1 MKRLILTITIVLVLI
16 GISADVVN
24 AQVNWR
30 YIAQSERIRHNSYG
44 RLPRIGG
51 SMGGSQVNWRY
62 IAQSEMIR
70 HTSCGRL
77 PHIGGSMGGSQV
89 NWRYIAQSERI
100 RHSSGYSRMGVN
112 IGGYDTNVRVKSNE
126 SWNSQG
132 GQRSYEQSPDYLGKV
147 IDSATTL
154 GALAI
159 ISN

>member
-30 YIAQSERIRHNSYG
+30 YIAQSERIRHTSGGY
-44 RLPRIGG
+44 LPRIGG

-62 IAQSEMIR
+62 IAQSERMR
-70 HTSCGRL
+70 
-77 PHIGGSMGGSQV
+77 MGG
-89 NWRYIAQSERI
+89 Y
-100 RHSSGYSRMGVN
+100 
-112 IGGYDTNVRVKSNE
+112 GGYGHLGTNVRIRSNE
-126 SWNSQG
+126 SWNRQG

-159 ISN
+159 ISH

>member
-30 YIAQSERIRHNSYG
+30 YIAQSERIRNTSYG
-44 RLPRIGG
+44 RLPRMGG

-70 HTSCGRL
+70 H
-77 PHIGGSMGGSQV
+77 
-89 NWRYIAQSERI
+89 
-100 RHSSGYSRMGVN
+100 SSGYSRMGINV
-112 IGGYDTNVRVKSNE
+112 GGYGANVRVKSNE

-132 GQRSYEQSPDYLGKV
+132 GQRSYERSPDYLGKV

-154 GALAI
+154 GTIAI
-159 ISN
+159 LSH

>member
-24 AQVNWR
+24 AQINWR
-30 YIAQSERIRHNSYG
+30 YIAQSEMIRNTSRG

-51 SMGGSQVNWRY
+51 SMMGGSQVNWRY

-70 HTSCGRL
+70 
-77 PHIGGSMGGSQV
+77 
-89 NWRYIAQSERI
+89 N
-100 RHSSGYSRMGVN
+100 SSGYSRMGVN

-126 SWNSQG
+126 SWNLQG

-154 GALAI
+154 GALEI
-159 ISN
+159 LSH

>member
-16 GISADVVN
+16 GISTDAAN

-30 YIAQSERIRHNSYG
+30 YIAQSEMIRHTSCG

-70 HTSCGRL
+70 H
-77 PHIGGSMGGSQV
+77 
-89 NWRYIAQSERI
+89 
-100 RHSSGYSRMGVN
+100 SSGYSRMGVGVGV
-112 IGGYDTNVRVKSNE
+112 GGYGVNVRIRQNE

-154 GALAI
+154 GVLAI

>member
-1 MKRLILTITIVLVLI
+1 MKHLILTITIVLVLI

-24 AQVNWR
+24 AQINWQ
-30 YIAQSERIRHNSYG
+30 YIAQSEMIRNTSYG

-51 SMGGSQVNWRY
+51 SMGGSQVNWQY

-70 HTSCGRL
+70 NTSCGRL
-77 PHIGGSMGGSQV
+77 P
-89 NWRYIAQSERI
+89 R
-100 RHSSGYSRMGVN
+100 
-112 IGGYDTNVRVKSNE
+112 IGGYGANVRVKSNE

-132 GQRSYEQSPDYLGKV
+132 GQRSYEQSPDYLGQV

-159 ISN
+159 LSH

>member
-24 AQVNWR
+24 AQINWQYIAQSERIRNTSYGRFPRMGGSMGGSQVNWR
-30 YIAQSERIRHNSYG
+30 YIAQSERIRNTSYG
-44 RLPRIGG
+44 RFPRMGG

-70 HTSCGRL
+70 NTSYGRL
-77 PHIGGSMGGSQV
+77 PYIGGYGANV
-89 NWRYIAQSERI
+89 RI
-100 RHSSGYSRMGVN
+100 RH
-112 IGGYDTNVRVKSNE
+112 NE
-126 SWNSQG
+126 SWNSRG
-132 GQRSYEQSPDYLGKV
+132 GQRSYEQSPDYLGQV

-159 ISN
+159 LSH